1 MLARIFSR
9 VLLPEPLRPTMPKNS
24 PRSISKEMPSSA
36 RSSRKSRPEKGCT
49 ARSLSESTRWTGIRK
64 DFFRSSTWIASGTSG
79 STAAQRRT
87 GAAAQLRGKPRA
99 ASARAGGG
107 LGQRAALAQHDH
119 ELDLLAGR
127 RLELEGLPE
136 PLPAGEDQAQ
146 ELGLRPDVHVDRVG
160 VRFEPPCLGELVLLA
175 IARFDQ
181 HGSRPLVVVLA
192 P

>member
-79 STAAQRRT
+79 STAAL
-87 GAAAQLRGKPRA
+87 LRGKPRA

-119 ELDLLAGR
+119 ELDLLASR

-160 VRFEPPCLGELVLLA
+160 VRFEPPRLGELVLLA

-181 HGSRPLVVVLA
+181 HESCPLVVVLA